1 MGGKSSYSLTK
12 GKSFGN
18 LGAFNFFNI
27 DNSFLDKIYG
37 FGISIYL
44 ILFQYWAY
52 IVYGLGVSADN
63 TVIYPSGY
71 ILLPP

>member
-44 ILFQYWAY
+44 ILFQY
-52 IVYGLGVSADN
+52 
-63 TVIYPSGY
+63 
-71 ILLPP
+71 